1 MNGIFKVCRVFG
13 YFFFFV
19 KLFCIL
25 LLLFFVFF
33 FLHFRALTKMNNSFF
48 LNAYYHG
55 IYLYFNN
62 YLIFKNIRQIIFSF
76 MYCIKTWWILITCP
90 RSTRDSAVDCPA
102 PDIAHVVRKKTDQI
116 FDRLQ
121 HALLWTD
128 VYLYMYKSALQVYL
142 RRHFL

>member
-13 YFFFFV
+13 YYFFFLLNFFV
-19 KLFCIL
+19 FCCCFVFSFFCIL
-25 LLLFFVFF
+25 ERLL
-33 FLHFRALTKMNNSFF
+33 KWIIFF

-90 RSTRDSAVDCPA
+90 RSTCDSAVDCPA
-102 PDIAHVVRKKTDQI
+102 PDIAHCCPEEDKSDFWPSTARSV
-116 FDRLQ
+116 
-121 HALLWTD
+121 WTD
-128 VYLYMYKSALQVYL
+128 VYLNMYKSALQVYL